1 MESKSTPRKFQQRR
15 YTTVFFDKDSIA
27 HFHCDPNNEGSN
39 LFTEMR
45 DFKSTTSGYTTL
57 DTRARTDC
65 STAKRPHTIDDLTD
79 NVNYN
84 FGERKPKASKDG
96 ARHYKATP
104 HGALENSVGSTSR
117 NRPKRASRPWSWL
130 DTDHAEITTMRVRL
144 KVRMKAPHGDPNNQS
159 SRRPETPLNNK
170 DDNTTARVLRHSL
183 PAFQS

>member
-79 NVNYN
+79 MLS
-84 FGERKPKASKDG
+84 P
-96 ARHYKATP
+96 AR
-104 HGALENSVGSTSR
+104 R
-117 NRPKRASRPWSWL
+117 NPRPGP
-130 DTDHAEITTMRVRL
+130 
-144 KVRMKAPHGDPNNQS
+144 
-159 SRRPETPLNNK
+159 
-170 DDNTTARVLRHSL
+170 
-183 PAFQS
+183 